1 MKRKRK
7 YQQVVNSILLAIL
20 FAILAK
26 SSSLKGQD
34 FINFNLPKGNVVQ
47 LDSINDFKI
56 ELFKNLTYNIN
67 LKYMTEYTLNQN
79 RSKWI
84 NYKISYIKKIVKD
97 YNKINEDTDLKELF
111 EKINY
116 FDISRDTNCRLNIFK
131 SSLQLYQ
138 AKYKSNYYLD
148 LESNNEYI
156 TINDGGFNQTA
167 EDTIYFACLDKNTIR
182 YLSGN
187 LFLSSLK
194 SLIKDSITAMILE
207 SSSSEKYKY
216 EIDVY
221 KSIFKQLLD
230 VRKINYESLESKKGV
245 LFIKLRNRKIK
256 LSSKNYFY
264 FCNLL
269 IDGSN
274 LSLFY

>member
-1 MKRKRK
+1 MKR
-7 YQQVVNSILLAIL
+7 QAVNYFICIWLGFILQINT
-20 FAILAK
+20 IT
-26 SSSLKGQD
+26 GQNY
-34 FINFNLPKGNVVQ
+34 INLNLQFTKDNQ
-47 LDSINDFKI
+47 LDSINNYRR
-56 ELFKNLTYNIN
+56 ELFKNITYNIN
-67 LKYMTEYTLNQN
+67 LKFFTQYNLNLT
-79 RSKWI
+79 RSRWM
-84 NYKISYIKKIVKD
+84 NYKINYARNIIKD
-97 YNKINEDTDLKELF
+97 YNKIEINDNFNELNSLF

-116 FDISRDTNCRLNIFK
+116 FEVYRDTSYFSNIFK
-131 SSLQLYQ
+131 NDLQY
-138 AKYKSNYYLD
+138 YRVDYRSNNYLD
-148 LESNNEYI
+148 MESNQEYSII
-156 TINDGGFNQTA
+156 TDGGYYKPIS
-167 EDTIYFACLDKNTIR
+167 DTIYFACLDKNTIR